1 MWTGMVPE
9 NSGPNEG
16 ENMDIKTLKTVAKAL
31 PANISVLMRG
41 PTGIGKSHV
50 AKSMAEA
57 FELPFVDVRLSTMS
71 EGDVGGYP
79 DIEGMKESGIMTFCM
94 PSWFMRA
101 CKEPVV
107 LMLDEM
113 NRALPGV
120 QQSAFQIVLD
130 RELGNDK
137 DGVPHRLHPDTRVFA
152 AVNVG
157 NEYDVND
164 MDPALLRRFWV
175 CDLEPTSDDWLIWAG
190 ENGVDDV
197 IVEFIR
203 QNPMHLR
210 VDPSSVEPGTV
221 CPNPASW
228 DRLNQSL
235 GHCGLEL
242 DSLSGKRS
250 DVLYSMATGFIGVE
264 AAIALTEY
272 VQNRERVITAEDILD
287 RWEETQPR
295 VADLIAS
302 EATAIVER
310 LKKSC
315 TDDSWSE
322 DQADRVAEF
331 ARGLGG
337 EGLVNLWNNMSQTK
351 NLHNIKLLHAR
362 LGKEIVAAI
371 QESRD
376 IK

>member
-1 MWTGMVPE
+1 
-9 NSGPNEG
+9 
-16 ENMDIKTLKTVAKAL
+16 MDIKTLKSVAANL

-41 PTGIGKSHV
+41 PTGIGKSQV
-50 AKSMAEA
+50 ARAMADH
-57 FELPFVDVRLSTMS
+57 FELPFLDVRLSTMS

-79 DIEGMKESGIMTFCM
+79 DIEGMKETGAMTFCM

-101 CKEPVV
+101 CAEPVV

-152 AVNVG
+152 AVNMG

-175 CDLEPTSDDWLIWAG
+175 CDLEPTSEDWLEWAG
-190 ENGVDDV
+190 ENGVDEV
-197 IVEFIR
+197 IIEFIR
-203 QNPMHLR
+203 QNPTHLR
-210 VDPSSVEPGTV
+210 VDPSEVEPGTV

-228 DRLNQSL
+228 DRLNQTLSHMGMSL
-235 GHCGLEL
+235 ETQ
-242 DSLSGKRS
+242 SGKRPQG
-250 DVLYSMATGFIGVE
+250 LYATSMGFVGVE
-264 AAIALTEY
+264 ASIALCDY
-272 VQNRERVITAEDILD
+272 VQNRERVIKAEDILD
-287 RWEETQPR
+287 NWEETKSR
-295 VADLIAS
+295 VEDLIAS

-310 LKKSC
+310 LKTSC
-315 TDDSWSE
+315 KDEQWTE
-322 DQADRVAEF
+322 EQAHNVAEF
-331 ARGLGG
+331 ARSLGG
-337 EGLVNLWNNMSQTK
+337 EGLVNLWNNMSNTK
-351 NLHNIKLLHAR
+351 NLGNIKLLHAE

-371 QESRD
+371 QKSRD